1 MKYLSVLGSTGSIGC
16 NTLAIVEQFPNR
28 FAVKTLAAKTNTT
41 LLAQQIVR
49 FKPELAVVFDESRA
63 EELQTKLP
71 SDTKV
76 TIDFGTKGYQ
86 RAAAY
91 PPSEM
96 VVTAMVGAA
105 GLLPTLAAIDAGK
118 TVALANKETLVMAGE
133 IVMQRAADRQ
143 VAILPIDSE
152 HSAIFQCLH
161 GHNRDD
167 LHKVILTASGGPLL
181 HTPRER
187 FDCITPQEALKH
199 PNWSMGRKISI
210 DSATLMNKGLELIEA
225 THLFN
230 VSFKDIEVVVHPQ
243 SIIHSMVAYR
253 DGSVLAQLSIPDMK
267 GAIAYAISFPE
278 RLELAQPLPAF
289 ADIGAF
295 TFEKPDLDKFNCLAL
310 AVEACQA
317 GGTMPAVLNAA
328 NEVAVHAYLENR
340 ISFNAIAATISNT
353 MQAHTLVT
361 NPSLSDIMKA
371 DHAAREEALAL
382 IDTFVNESR

>member
-1 MKYLSVLGSTGSIGC
+1 
-16 NTLAIVEQFPNR
+16 
-28 FAVKTLAAKTNTT
+28 
-41 LLAQQIVR
+41 
-49 FKPELAVVFDESRA
+49 
-63 EELQTKLP
+63 
-71 SDTKV
+71 
-76 TIDFGTKGYQ
+76 
-86 RAAAY
+86 
-91 PPSEM
+91 
-96 VVTAMVGAA
+96 
-105 GLLPTLAAIDAGK
+105 
-118 TVALANKETLVMAGE
+118 
-133 IVMQRAADRQ
+133 
-143 VAILPIDSE
+143 
-152 HSAIFQCLH
+152 
-161 GHNRDD
+161 
-167 LHKVILTASGGPLL
+167 
-181 HTPRER
+181 
-187 FDCITPQEALKH
+187 
-199 PNWSMGRKISI
+199 MGRKISI

-253 DGSVLAQLSIPDMK
+253 DGSVLAQLSIPDMR